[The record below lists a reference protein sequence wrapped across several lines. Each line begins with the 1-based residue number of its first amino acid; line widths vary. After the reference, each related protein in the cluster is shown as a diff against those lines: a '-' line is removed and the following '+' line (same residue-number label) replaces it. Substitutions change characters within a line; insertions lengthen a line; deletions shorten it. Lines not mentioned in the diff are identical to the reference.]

1 MIESYAMFHISLIR
15 SDVKNWQ
22 EKKKKLLNLANS
34 RSFDVRCGEFVLS
47 DFFHSKKSD
56 SDYTEQIQEILE
68 EDIKQSELLI
78 GEGDLKISNAWFE
91 KSRKGM
97 THQIHNHGALGY
109 SGICYI
115 QYDKKEHTPV
125 QFVAPFNSV
134 RHGQSIH
141 YQPHDVKEGTL
152 LIFPS
157 FIHHFTLP
165 NQSNKERIC
174 LSFNF

>member
-22 EKKKKLLNLANS
+22 EKKKKLLNLVNS

-78 GEGDLKISNAWFE
+78 GEGDLKIS
-91 KSRKGM
+91 
-97 THQIHNHGALGY
+97 
-109 SGICYI
+109 
-115 QYDKKEHTPV
+115 
-125 QFVAPFNSV
+125 
-134 RHGQSIH
+134 
-141 YQPHDVKEGTL
+141 
-152 LIFPS
+152 
-157 FIHHFTLP
+157 
-165 NQSNKERIC
+165 
-174 LSFNF
+174 

>member
-1 MIESYAMFHISLIR
+1 MIESYAMFHIPLIR
-15 SDVKNWQ
+15 NDVKDWQ
-22 EKKKKLLNLANS
+22 EKKKKLLNLVNS
-34 RSFDVRCGEFVLS
+34 GKFDMKSNEFVLS
-47 DFFHSKKSD
+47 DFFGKV
-56 SDYTEQIQEILE
+56 DYRAQIQEILQ

-97 THQIHNHGALGY
+97 SHQIHNHGALGY

-125 QFVAPFNSV
+125 QFVAPYNDSK
-134 RHGQSIH
+134 HGQSIH
-141 YQPHDVKEGTL
+141 YQPYDVREGTL

-157 FIHHFTLP
+157 FVHHFTLP
-165 NQSNKERIC
+165 NESNKERIC